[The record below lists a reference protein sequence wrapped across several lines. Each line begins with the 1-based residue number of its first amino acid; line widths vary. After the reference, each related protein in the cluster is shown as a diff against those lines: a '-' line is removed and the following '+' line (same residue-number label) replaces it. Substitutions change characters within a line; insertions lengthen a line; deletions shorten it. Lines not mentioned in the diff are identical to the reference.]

1 MTGVDNK
8 QQKKYKLYLVAIF
21 MVFLTGVG
29 GLVPFAEAANFTV
42 ASMRLNRMKVSVANN
57 QILVVAKPATVGTEG
72 KVVVTFSS
80 GFGVD
85 ATPAN
90 ITTSV
95 SGLPSTYGGLSL
107 SAWPTISAAATDV
120 SGKIVTFTGGDLTV
134 GTVYAFFIT
143 AGITN
148 PGSAGNNL
156 VQTIVTKTAAD
167 SAIDSSQVAVAIV
180 SDDQVV
186 ITATV
191 PPIFSFALGANSD
204 TFTANLSST
213 GIVSTSGVGV
223 TIGTNGA
230 NGWIAW
236 LKSANAG
243 LNSAT
248 TSQSIATQG
257 TVDGACTT
265 LVNNNDYYQ
274 LDTNITTDSAV
285 GTGTVTIA
293 PEYDCGSSSGGT
305 FSTSFLEIATSNGT
319 TDGDV
324 VTLIARATISAIK
337 AAAADYT
344 DTWTVIGA
352 ANF

>member
-1 MTGVDNK
+1 MIINK
-8 QQKKYKLYLVAIF
+8 HKRFKIYFIAV
-21 MVFLTGVG
+21 VVGLTVVG
-29 GLVPFAEAANFTV
+29 GLPSLTNAANFTA
-42 ASMRLNRMKVSVANN
+42 ASMRLNRMKVSIANN
-57 QILVVAKPATVGTEG
+57 QVLVVAKPITAGTEG

-85 ATPAN
+85 STPAN

-95 SGLPSTYGGLSL
+95 SGLPSTYGGLAL
-107 SAWPTISAAATDV
+107 SAWPTISAAASAVDSKT
-120 SGKIVTFTGGDLTV
+120 VTFTCGDLSV
-134 GTVYAFFIT
+134 GTAYGFFIT

-148 PGSAGNNL
+148 PSGAGNNL
-156 VQTIVTKTAAD
+156 VQTIATKTAAD
-167 SAIDSSQVAVAIV
+167 AAIDSSQVAVAIIT
-180 SDDQVV
+180 DDEVV

-204 TFTANLSST
+204 SFTANLSSS
-213 GIVSTSGVGV
+213 GVVSTNGVTV
-223 TIGTNGA
+223 TIGTNGT

-236 LKSANAG
+236 LKSANAA

-248 TSQSIATQG
+248 TSQAIATQG
-257 TVDGACTT
+257 TVDDACTT

-285 GTGTVTIA
+285 GSGTVAIA
-293 PEYDCGSSSGGT
+293 DEYDCGASAGGT
-305 FSTSFLEIATSNGT
+305 FSTAFQEIATGSGT

-324 VTLIARATISAIK
+324 ITLVARATISAIK